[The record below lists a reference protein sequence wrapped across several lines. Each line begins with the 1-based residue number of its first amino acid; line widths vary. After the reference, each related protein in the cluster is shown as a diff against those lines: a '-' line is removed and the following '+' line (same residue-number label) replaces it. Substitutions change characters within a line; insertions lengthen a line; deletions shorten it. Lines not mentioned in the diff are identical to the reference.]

1 MTDRKHYE
9 PHQFDFE
16 IGHLKKSPCK
26 TCPERYRFPSCIDL
40 CTTLDLIQ
48 KRLARTVMTSRNLSP
63 MENFSILIDERN
75 EK

>member
-9 PHQFDFE
+9 PNKFDFE

-26 TCPERYRFPSCIDL
+26 TCHDHYRFPSCVNL
-40 CTTLDLIQ
+40 CNTLDRIQ
-48 KRLARTVMTSRNLSP
+48 KRLARTVITSRNHSP
-63 MENFSILIDERN
+63 MENFSILLDTRN

>member
-9 PHQFDFE
+9 AHKFDFE

-26 TCPERYRFPSCIDL
+26 TCLDRYRFPSCLDM
-40 CTTLDLIQ
+40 CTTLDRIQ
-48 KRLARTVMTSRNLSP
+48 KRLARTVMTSCNPSP
-63 MENFSILIDERN
+63 MENFSILIDPRN